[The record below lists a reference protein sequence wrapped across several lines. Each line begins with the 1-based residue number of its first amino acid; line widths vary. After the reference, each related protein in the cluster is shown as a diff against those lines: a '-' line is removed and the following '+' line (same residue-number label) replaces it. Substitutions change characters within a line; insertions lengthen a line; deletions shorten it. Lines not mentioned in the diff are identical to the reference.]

1 MSDALTNSLG
11 PLKVVRRQKGA
22 YVTERNAMRSL
33 EQAAVMQGSCE
44 CIRRRAHRNFSGHG
58 EAMRDKSHCIDRN
71 LNTLSSSC
79 EIGIRR
85 VRVFKVGFGDTGKR
99 MWCAIKN

>member
-22 YVTERNAMRSL
+22 YVTEWNAMRSL

-44 CIRRRAHRNFSGHG
+44 
-58 EAMRDKSHCIDRN
+58 SHCIDRN